1 MTEKEIWTAPKIV
14 DCIRNR
20 FSDAQKYV
28 VLEKVANGTGY
39 QANSWV
45 DVVVCSLWPSL
56 GCRRTAIEIK
66 ISRGDWM
73 RELANPEKNAWAREV
88 CHEFYYCAP
97 VGVIKEEELPEKTGL
112 YTASGD
118 TIRVVR
124 AAAAKQETALNDV
137 DVAAFVRAME
147 TEKRRAIEA
156 VKKNVFATDDRARN
170 AFFWQAA
177 AETFIHKH
185 GGSTPALGKGR
196 EAIDAITALEKA
208 TAGEEERHDRE
219 QLVERTETF
228 RKEICE
234 AFASFVQFAY
244 VGILETEA
252 TGKFLHSWHGG
263 EGSKEAMSRYE
274 KGQQNKFNKIAKLI
288 KELGKPGSD
297 SGVSGFSGNSQA

>member
-1 MTEKEIWTAPKIV
+1 MTDKEIWTAPKIV

-73 RELANPEKNAWAREV
+73 RELNNPEKNAWAREA

-124 AAAAKQETALNDV
+124 AAAAKQETTLNDV

-147 TEKRRAIEA
+147 TEKQRAIEA
-156 VKKNVFATDDRARN
+156 VKKDVFANDDRARK
-170 AFFWQAA
+170 AFFWEAA
-177 AETFIHKH
+177 AKTFLHKH
-185 GGSTPALGKGR
+185 GQSEPYLSRGK
-196 EAIDAITALEKA
+196 EAIEAITALENA
-208 TAGEEERHDRE
+208 TTGEAERHDRE
-219 QLVERTETF
+219 QLMEQTERF

-234 AFASFVQFAY
+234 SFASFVQFAY
-244 VGILETEA
+244 VSIMEVDA
-252 TGKFLHSWHGG
+252 MGKFIHDWHGG
-263 EGSKEAMSRYE
+263 GAKEAMSRYE
-274 KGQQNKFNKIAKLI
+274 KGQQTKFNKVAKLI

-297 SGVSGFSGNSQA
+297 SGVSGFSGSQGA